1 MADQDYD
8 GSHIKGLVINFIE
21 HFWPSLLKL
30 DFLQQFI
37 TPIVKA
43 TKLRHSHMFFTL
55 QQFKNWLEANNQG
68 KGYHIKYIDKRANL
82 TNRYYKGLGTSTP
95 VEGKE
100 YFSNLQRH
108 LVPFHPITTEESSQI
123 DMVFRKSRVAERKDW
138 INNYHSGDYVDY
150 GRFIDE

>member
-1 MADQDYD
+1 M
-8 GSHIKGLVINFIE
+8 
-21 HFWPSLLKL
+21 
-30 DFLQQFI
+30 
-37 TPIVKA
+37 
-43 TKLRHSHMFFTL
+43 
-55 QQFKNWLEANNQG
+55 
-68 KGYHIKYIDKRANL
+68 IKYYKYAGGAHGYYENVAYNIDKRANL

-150 GRFIDE
+150 GRFIDK